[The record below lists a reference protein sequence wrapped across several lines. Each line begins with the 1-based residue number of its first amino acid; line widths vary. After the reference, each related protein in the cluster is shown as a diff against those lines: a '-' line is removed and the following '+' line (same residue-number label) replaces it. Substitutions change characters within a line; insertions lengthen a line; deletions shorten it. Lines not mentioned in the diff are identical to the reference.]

1 MTPFLKHRQAVT
13 LIDRDKSTLPFVREV
28 VHSFGLGLQH
38 ALSADEGLEMFSRRP
53 TPIVVADLHLDL
65 PSADDELGGLTVV
78 RRLKLERPD
87 TSVTLLAENDDL
99 SLVSDCLRA
108 GADQLLLKPV
118 QRPQLR
124 RALASA
130 LRQQFSPRR
139 SHAWPTPPELDVR
152 ESLRTLRAKLSEALN
167 SLLLTLEL
175 RDPTTRGHAR
185 RVRRYAK
192 ILATELGVPEQQ
204 RKEIG
209 LAAKMHDIGK
219 VGIAEAILCKP
230 GNLTPEE
237 TLQVQSHTIIGENLL
252 RTMVDNPRVLA
263 AVRHHHERMDGCG
276 YPDQLAGDKIPFE
289 ARLIS
294 VVDCFDALT
303 SMRPYRTQPFSTD
316 EALDILRRQ
325 AGGHL
330 DPQLVC
336 SFANL
341 LARRPLIIQEVRLWR

>member
-13 LIDRDKSTLPFVREV
+13 LIDRDRATFPFLQEV
-28 VHSFGLGLQH
+28 VKDFGLGLQH
-38 ALSADEGLEMFSRRP
+38 ARSAVEGLELFKRQP
-53 TPIVVADLHLDL
+53 TPIVVADLHLEL
-65 PSADDELGGLTVV
+65 PEADDKLGGLAVT
-78 RRLKLERPD
+78 RRLKLAWPD
-87 TSVTLLAENDDL
+87 TSVTLLAENEDL

-108 GADQLLLKPV
+108 GADRLLLKPV
-118 QRPQLR
+118 QAPQLR

-130 LRQQFSPRR
+130 FRQQFSPRR
-139 SHAWPTPPELDVR
+139 SHAWPTPPDLNVHEG
-152 ESLRTLRAKLSEALN
+152 LRALKAKLSEALN

-192 ILATELGVPEQQ
+192 ILAAELGVTEQQ
-204 RKEIG
+204 CKVIG

-219 VGIAEAILCKP
+219 VGISEAILCKP

-237 TLQVQSHTIIGENLL
+237 TRQIQSHTIIGENLL
-252 RTMVDNPRVLA
+252 RTMVNNPRVLA

-276 YPDQLAGDKIPFE
+276 YPDQLAGEEIPFE

-303 SMRPYRTQPFSTD
+303 SIRPYRAQPFSTQ
-316 EALDILRRQ
+316 EALEVLWRQ

-330 DPQLVC
+330 DPHLVR
-336 SFANL
+336 SFAQM
-341 LARRPLIIQEVRLWR
+341 LARRPQVIHEVRLRR

>member
-1 MTPFLKHRQAVT
+1 MIPFLKHRQAVT
-13 LIDRDKSTLPFVREV
+13 LIDRDGSTLPYLREV
-28 VHSFGLGLQH
+28 VNSFGLGLQH
-38 ALSADEGLEMFSRRP
+38 ALSADEGLELFNRRP
-53 TPIVVADLHLDL
+53 TPIVVADLHLDF
-65 PSADDELGGLTVV
+65 PGAEDAIGGLTLT
-78 RRLKLERPD
+78 RRLKLARPD
-87 TSVTLLAENDDL
+87 TSVTLLADNHDL
-99 SLVSDCLRA
+99 CLVSDCLRA
-108 GADQLLLKPV
+108 GADKLLLKPV

-124 RALASA
+124 RALARA
-130 LRQQFSPRR
+130 LRQQFSPRH

-152 ESLRTLRAKLSEALN
+152 ESLRALRAKLSEALN

-185 RVRRYAK
+185 RVRRFAK
-192 ILATELGVPEQQ
+192 ILAADLGVPEQQ
-204 RKEIG
+204 CKEIG

-237 TLQVQSHTIIGENLL
+237 AVQVQSHTIIGENLL

-276 YPDQLAGDKIPFE
+276 YPDRLRGEQIPFE

-303 SMRPYRTQPFSTD
+303 SMRPYRSQPFSTE
-316 EALDILRRQ
+316 EALEFLRRQ

-330 DPQLVC
+330 DPHLVR

-341 LARRPLIIQEVRLWR
+341 LARRPQVIQEVRLWR